1 MEYISTPM
9 THPVVQP
16 CIAELLR
23 TGYHPPELILRVE
36 RVIEVP
42 IILASRQFIGD
53 TGPSVSCSL
62 AVPGSSEE
70 ERIPTRKTYRIF
82 LSDGELVI
90 QALLK
95 RELHY
100 FVSTGEVVPGAVL
113 GLERFEIKK
122 AERVSSADVH
132 AKDKSESLGQ
142 IVFLAVERFR
152 AVDGRLRPE
161 PKIGEIQ
168 IGMPIL
174 KVKMVAK
181 KRDRDELDASE
192 PLRQKNARLPDP
204 DQKSDTSK
212 DTSPP
217 PTAQVQDRIC
227 KTEEFYESILDDT
240 EMLASGFLLED
251 TREQSPGLS
260 ARASTCGAAEGIRPR
275 TPGAA
280 DLTMFPFESTW
291 LPPTKSQAKTP
302 NAHAQPIR
310 SLSITRPLNL
320 FLVHELLYP
329 LRALPKRNYIV
340 DVFGVVSWT
349 SPNTITRR
357 NMPPKRDLRI
367 VDSSFTS
374 HPQRNQHPSN
384 TKLELGISVSVFVDA
399 ERFCPPVGT
408 VALFRSLKTH
418 EWEGISL
425 NAYEKDCGGG
435 KEWFICDKRKLE
447 DAGYDVVG
455 MRKWWEQW
463 DAERKK
469 KLEEDRRRFEEVEA
483 NKPSS

>member
-1 MEYISTPM
+1 MEYISIPI

-62 AVPGSSEE
+62 VVPGSSEE

-122 AERVSSADVH
+122 AERLSSADVH

-152 AVDGRLRPE
+152 AVDGRLRPDQ
-161 PKIGEIQ
+161 KIGEIQ

-192 PLRQKNARLPDP
+192 PLRPKKARLPDP

-212 DTSPP
+212 DISPP
-217 PTAQVQDRIC
+217 PKAQVQDRIC
-227 KTEEFYESILDDT
+227 KTEEFYESILDDA

-260 ARASTCGAAEGIRPR
+260 ARASTCEAAE
-275 TPGAA
+275 
-280 DLTMFPFESTW
+280 
-291 LPPTKSQAKTP
+291 
-302 NAHAQPIR
+302 
-310 SLSITRPLNL
+310 
-320 FLVHELLYP
+320 
-329 LRALPKRNYIV
+329 
-340 DVFGVVSWT
+340 VSWT

-435 KEWFICDKRKLE
+435 KEWFTCDKRKLE

-463 DAERKK
+463 DTERKK